1 MEKKKVAITGI
12 YNSGKTMFLTSL
24 LWQLDE
30 IEEADFDLE
39 GDTEISRF
47 REARSGVNSFHYR
60 ETMAREQRWP
70 RKTTDIQRFRC
81 RFVRNSKG
89 VRRVISQLVRS
100 FSRQSQQLDILDF
113 PGERIADSAIAA
125 YGDFG
130 QWSDHMFDYFDNN
143 PGYNEAGYRLRR
155 SLEAKD
161 LDSDAAVQA
170 YRETL
175 ISFIRD
181 CKPLISPSIFLLD
194 GKGMLLAS
202 EQLESAARERPC
214 GLDANSQFVP
224 LPEPVRKANPQLTK
238 GMRKHFDRYRKRVVQ
253 PLFDDLG
260 KSDSLIVLVDIPSLL
275 LGGVQRYND
284 NRQIILDLFE
294 AVGEKKFN
302 IFSSSLKRIAFVAT
316 KADLITSDDFY
327 KGTLR
332 SLLRQMNARATRLL
346 PDDMM
351 IEWFQCSACWSTR
364 PGGSKITLKGV
375 PWLNNPDKKKME
387 YPVTSLPD
395 DWPSD
400 WNPQDYQFPDVYP
413 EIPSNIQIPPK
424 HEGLNRIFKF
434 AVLGQEV
441 RS

>member
-1 MEKKKVAITGI
+1 MGKKKVAITGI

-47 REARSGVNSFHYR
+47 REERSGVNSFHYR

-81 RFVRNSKG
+81 RFKRSSKG
-89 VRRVISQLVRS
+89 VRRIISQLVRS
-100 FSRQSQQLDILDF
+100 FSSQSQQLDILDF

-125 YGDFG
+125 YADFG

-143 PGYNEAGYRLRR
+143 PGYNDAGYRLRR
-155 SLEAKD
+155 AFEAKD
-161 LDSDAAVQA
+161 LELDKAVRA

-181 CKPLISPSIFLLD
+181 CKPLISPSTFLLN
-194 GKGMLLAS
+194 GKGMLLDS
-202 EQLESAARERPC
+202 KQLESAAQERPC

-224 LPEPVRKANPQLTK
+224 LPEPVRKANPQLAK
-238 GMRKHFDRYRKRVVQ
+238 KMRKNFERYHKRVVQ
-253 PLFDDLG
+253 PLFDNLEN
-260 KSDSLIVLVDIPSLL
+260 SDSLIILVDIPSLL

-294 AVGEKKFN
+294 AIGEKKFK

-316 KADLITSDDFY
+316 KADLISTDDFY
-327 KGTLR
+327 KGTLK
-332 SLLRQMNARATRLL
+332 SLLSQMNARAKRLL
-346 PDDMM
+346 PDDM
-351 IEWFQCSACWSTR
+351 IVGWFQCSACWSTK
-364 PGGSKITLKGV
+364 PGGTKNTLKGV
-375 PWLNNPDKKKME
+375 PWQNNPDKKNME

-413 EIPSNIQIPPK
+413 DIPSNIQIPPK
-424 HEGLNRIFKF
+424 HEGLNRVFNF
-434 AVLGQEV
+434 AVLGKELQ
-441 RS
+441 S